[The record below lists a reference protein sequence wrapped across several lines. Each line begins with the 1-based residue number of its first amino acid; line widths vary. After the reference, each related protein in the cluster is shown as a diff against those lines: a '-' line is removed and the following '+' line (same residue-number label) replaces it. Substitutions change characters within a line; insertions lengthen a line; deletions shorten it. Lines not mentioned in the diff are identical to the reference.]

1 MLRHWY
7 ECKKPVKLVKK
18 MLTNPAEPIK
28 KYDAIVVGAGPAGA
42 TAAYFMAKSGL
53 DVLLL
58 ERGAYPGSKNCG
70 GASLI
75 AEHTHKLFPNFWTE
89 CECERIITQQAY
101 WLMTEDS
108 LLSSSFQS
116 MKLAAAPFNRFT
128 IKRRNLYKWLCD
140 KAVNAGATL
149 LLNHQVDHVIFENN
163 QAIGVKL
170 APQLNCQFLADIIV
184 LADGAN
190 SLLAEQAGLVPQV
203 SPQDLSLYVKETI
216 ALPAQVIEDRF
227 NLPPGYGSI
236 IGLIGYPTAGFNGTG
251 SIHTFKES
259 ININVGMPVADFAK
273 SGIKPYELLD
283 RIKKHPLIKPL
294 LAGGVTL
301 EYGSSVIPEGG
312 YHAIPELVH
321 SGLLIVGDAASLVNG
336 THGFNLAMW
345 SGFFASQAAYQAK
358 INRDFSKKKLY
369 LYQTLLNESFVMQ
382 DLKANAKM
390 AGLQQRVPHL
400 FNVYSQLANEAAYQM
415 SKVYTMPKRA
425 KRVFIFK
432 KITSIQPLTKIV
444 RDVWKVLKV
453 IP

>member
-1 MLRHWY
+1 MIRHWY
-7 ECKKPVKLVKK
+7 ECKKPVKLAKK

-28 KYDAIVVGAGPAGA
+28 KYDVIVVGAGPAGA

-58 ERGAYPGSKNCG
+58 ERGSYPGSKNCG

-108 LLSSSFQS
+108 ILSSSFQS

-128 IKRRNLYKWLCD
+128 VKRRNLYKWLCD

-163 QAIGVKL
+163 QAIGVRM
-170 APQLNCQFLADIIV
+170 APGLNCQFLADIIV

-227 NLPPGYGSI
+227 NLQPGYGSI

-312 YHAIPELVH
+312 YHAIPVLAEQCPDEDEFIDVEVFTKEEIRKMIENGTICDAKSLL
-321 SGLLIVGDAASLVNG
+321 GLLL
-336 THGFNLAMW
+336 
-345 SGFFASQAAYQAK
+345 
-358 INRDFSKKKLY
+358 
-369 LYQTLLNESFVMQ
+369 
-382 DLKANAKM
+382 
-390 AGLQQRVPHL
+390 AGL
-400 FNVYSQLANEAAYQM
+400 
-415 SKVYTMPKRA
+415 
-425 KRVFIFK
+425 
-432 KITSIQPLTKIV
+432 
-444 RDVWKVLKV
+444 
-453 IP
+453 